1 MAGLDKVVYLENRR
15 FLPEDHVLRQD
26 CSNFPDHKVED
37 QLSPKKITTNKDILW
52 SSVAHGNA
60 KNATQ
65 AANVTKATG
74 SKGCHCF
81 MLLPE
86 FDRTVQVYPDMMH
99 LLKNVIS
106 EFHSMFIGSGD
117 SKKLRTTEKELGRFP
132 DSWVDEQDDDGPTG
146 RGEIKLIDQFPI
158 IL

>member
-15 FLPEDHVLRQD
+15 YLPEDHVLRQD

-37 QLSPKKITTNKDILW
+37 QPPPKKITNKDILW

-86 FDRTVQVYPDMMH
+86 FDCTIQVYPDMMH
-99 LLKNVIS
+99 LLKKCDI
-106 EFHSMFIGSGD
+106 
-117 SKKLRTTEKELGRFP
+117 
-132 DSWVDEQDDDGPTG
+132 
-146 RGEIKLIDQFPI
+146 
-158 IL
+158 

>member
-37 QLSPKKITTNKDILW
+37 QLSPKKITNKDILW